1 MCGISGVVN
10 KDSSAVGR
18 KMIKAINDLIAHRGP
33 DGEGF
38 FFGAQFAL
46 GHRRLAIL
54 DLSQDGRQPM
64 QYREK
69 YAITFNGEIFNY
81 VEIREQL
88 ILDGY
93 RFSSETDTEVI
104 LCAYDKWGTACVE
117 RFNGMWAFCLYDRE
131 QGILFCS
138 RDHFGIKPF
147 YYSDTPQRFV
157 FGSEIKQVLSGT
169 GGSAVANMHAVRDFL
184 IEGYSD
190 HTRAT
195 FFDGVYVLAAG
206 HNLVYSLK
214 SHHIE
219 EFRYYAL
226 KTQNDVPAMDEGAAA
241 RRLLAELKRSVVYRM
256 RSDVKVGTCLS
267 GGLDSSSIA
276 ALSSAVSRATLP
288 AWPQAVHAKGGVG
301 RRDESGFARDLAN
314 KCDIDLSIIE
324 PSTEDFIK
332 AIDEVVYYQE
342 EPFATPSIFM
352 QYFVFQKAKQI
363 GCKVMLDGQGG
374 DEILLGYERYYSA
387 YLRSLPWHDAIR
399 EIFSIIN
406 NSRLSPGEVLGHF
419 LYFSISRIRISRLRR
434 KFAYIKPEYLL
445 QFPNIATLNAGFR
458 NLRDMQKIEIEN
470 FQLPHLLR
478 YEDRNSM
485 RHSIEARLPF
495 LDHQLVEAAF
505 GMNNRFKIKNGWTKH
520 ILRVAMAGLVPDNIL
535 WRKVKLGF
543 ESPEAAWLEAAGT
556 EMKSAINRSAIL
568 RRMCKNKM
576 NFEKIDSGTFWRLYS
591 IAKWEQIYSVHLAPA
606 TTESHAAPSD
616 ERYAAAHARKPIVA
630 KPVTARYLT
639 RASRRAAP
647 VCLNRTPRRTS
658 MD

>member
-1 MCGISGVVN
+1 
-10 KDSSAVGR
+10 
-18 KMIKAINDLIAHRGP
+18 MIKGINDLVAHRGP

-38 FFGAQFAL
+38 FFGEQFAL

-54 DLSQDGRQPM
+54 DLSRAGHQPM
-64 QYREK
+64 EFHGK
-69 YAITFNGEIFNY
+69 YVLTFNGEIFNY
-81 VEIREQL
+81 VEIRKQL

-93 RFSSETDTEVI
+93 HFSSDTDTEVI

-131 QGILFCS
+131 KGILFCS
-138 RDHFGIKPF
+138 RDQFGIKPF

-157 FGSEIKQVLSGT
+157 FGSEIKQVLCGK
-169 GGSAVANMHAVRDFL
+169 GGSVVANMGAVRDFL

-190 HTRAT
+190 HTCET
-195 FFDGVYVLAAG
+195 FFDGVYALAAG
-206 HNLVYSLK
+206 HNLVYSLE
-214 SHHIE
+214 SHNAE
-219 EFRYYAL
+219 EYRYYAL
-226 KTQNDVPAMDEGAAA
+226 EAQDDMQAMDEVAATGHF
-241 RRLLAELKRSVVYRM
+241 LTELKRSVTYRM

-276 ALSSAVSRATLP
+276 ALSSGVYHATSP
-288 AWPQAVHAKGGVG
+288 TSFQAVHAKSDVDWQ
-301 RRDESGFARDLAN
+301 DESGFARELAGR
-314 KCDIDLSIIE
+314 CDIDLFIIE
-324 PSTEDFIK
+324 PSTGDFIK

-342 EPFATPSIFM
+342 EPFAAPSVVM

-387 YLRSLPWHDAIR
+387 YLRSLPWHVAVR

-406 NSRLSPGEVLGHF
+406 NSRLSPSEMLGHF

-445 QFPNIATLNAGFR
+445 QFPNIGKLNAGFR
-458 NLRDMQKIEIEN
+458 NLRDMQKMEIEN

-505 GMNNRFKIKNGWTKH
+505 GMDVRFKIKNGWTKH
-520 ILRVAMAGLVPDNIL
+520 VLRVALAGLVPDNIL

-543 ESPEAAWLEAAGT
+543 ESPDEAWLDAASL
-556 EMKSAINRSAIL
+556 EMKSTINRSAIVNS
-568 RRMCKNKM
+568 MCKDKP
-576 NFEKIDSGTFWRLYS
+576 NFETIDRGTFWRLYS
-591 IAKWEQIYSVHLAPA
+591 IAKWEEIYSVQL
-606 TTESHAAPSD
+606 T
-616 ERYAAAHARKPIVA
+616 AAAGESPKSSGCASSA
-630 KPVTARYLT
+630 SSTA
-639 RASRRAAP
+639 AAY
-647 VCLNRTPRRTS
+647 
-658 MD
+658 